1 MLVAN
6 TPVLSFTPSDKTLPR
21 VPHSDLLSHTF
32 QGKSLGLAFY
42 KCCK

>member
-6 TPVLSFTPSDKTLPR
+6 TLVLSFTSSDKTLPR
-21 VPHSDLLSHTF
+21 VPHSDLLSYTF
-32 QGKSLGLAFY
+32 QGKRLGLAFY